1 MNFERRNG
9 PVKGM
14 TGGEHERDTFG
25 ALKLKKQF
33 MAGEDGVEYLPYED
47 AIRYVK
53 ERTEQDPENPTGE
66 FANDLRL
73 ELIDKIAE
81 NFKGNGKV
89 AIYATNGT
97 PIDRFHGVDAFV
109 EYTEAGNK
117 RVARATLDVTV
128 NTAKGAEYKADIVFT
143 APPEPDADEYL
154 AYVEE
159 IAQQVMDVLGPQI
172 DGMHTPQDQGT
183 MRVFR
188 RDRSGDDQ
196 GLTASAK

>member
-1 MNFERRNG
+1 M
-9 PVKGM
+9 GM

-33 MAGEDGVEYLPYED
+33 SAGERGVEYLPYDE

-53 ERTEQDPENPTGE
+53 ERTEQDPENPAGE

-73 ELIDKIAE
+73 ELMDMIE
-81 NFKGNGKV
+81 GELKGNGKLAV
-89 AIYATNGT
+89 YATNGT

-117 RVARATLDVTV
+117 GVARATLDVTV
-128 NTAKGAEYKADIVFT
+128 NTAKGTEYKADIVFT
-143 APPEPDADEYL
+143 APPEPEAEEYL
-154 AYVEE
+154 DYVAD
-159 IAQQVMDVLGPQI
+159 IAKQVLEVLRPQI
-172 DGMHTPQDQGT
+172 ESMRTSQGQGSS
-183 MRVFR
+183 RVWR

-196 GLTASAK
+196 GLTAVAK